1 MKNIIL
7 CGSMKVKN
15 DILNICKL
23 LQNMKYNVLLPTECM
38 QGIEKPIASRAH
50 FDRICDEKNDTILVV
65 NSKKDNIDNYIGPN
79 TFAEIALGFYF
90 NKDIYLLNDIYE
102 PYKDELNA
110 WNVEV
115 LHGNLESLK

>member
-15 DILNICKL
+15 DILNISKL

-38 QGIEKPIASRAH
+38 QGIEKSIASRAH
-50 FDRICDEKNDTILVV
+50 FDRICDNKNDTILVV
-65 NSKKDNIDNYIGPN
+65 NSKKGNIDNYIGPN

-110 WNVEV
+110 WNVKV
-115 LHGNLESLK
+115 LHGNLENLK